1 MISRQIVKLF
11 ALFLLIELASLIF
24 IDQPLMASTLAFTIT
39 LIVLWLSLKDIKFG
53 FFAILLELILGGQGY
68 LFHLSWGGAS
78 LSIRMLIFIVVF
90 GVWLGKFLIKGDYQN
105 KLKHL
110 FGQWLYPY
118 FGLLAVVALGF
129 ILGFK
134 NHHGLEA
141 ILLDG
146 NGYLYLLLAP
156 IFL

>member
-24 IDQPLMASTLAFTIT
+24 IDQPLMASTLAVTIT

-90 GVWLGKFLIKGDYQN
+90 G
-105 KLKHL
+105 
-110 FGQWLYPY
+110 
-118 FGLLAVVALGF
+118 AVISTLQARR
-129 ILGFK
+129 
-134 NHHGLEA
+134 
-141 ILLDG
+141 
-146 NGYLYLLLAP
+146 
-156 IFL
+156 